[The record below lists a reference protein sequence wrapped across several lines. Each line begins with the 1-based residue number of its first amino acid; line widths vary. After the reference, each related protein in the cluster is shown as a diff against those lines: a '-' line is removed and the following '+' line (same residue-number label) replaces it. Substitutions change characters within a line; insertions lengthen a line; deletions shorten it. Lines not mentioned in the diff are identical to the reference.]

1 MGITEQVKKRA
12 MGFSQQ
18 ALEKLL
24 ADERRAQKFAEAL
37 GALQRGKEKFDS
49 TQRNLMHQF
58 NFAIRADFKDIG
70 RSLSSLKKRIK
81 ALDEKL
87 NRA

>member
-1 MGITEQVKKRA
+1 MGITERVKKRA
-12 MGFSQQ
+12 MGLSQQ

-58 NFAIRADFKDIG
+58 NFATKSDVKELG
-70 RSLSSLKKRIK
+70 RHLSSLKKRLK
-81 ALDEKL
+81 SLQEKL
-87 NRA
+87 SKM